1 MSAIVTKVDK
11 KLKIP
16 DDFFSVISTKSEV
29 FVQKQTSD
37 IENESWSGGSDQGML
52 AEREGSVQLISLLR
66 YLVL

>member
-1 MSAIVTKVDK
+1 MSVTVTKVDK

-37 IENESWSGGSDQGML
+37 IENES
-52 AEREGSVQLISLLR
+52 
-66 YLVL
+66 